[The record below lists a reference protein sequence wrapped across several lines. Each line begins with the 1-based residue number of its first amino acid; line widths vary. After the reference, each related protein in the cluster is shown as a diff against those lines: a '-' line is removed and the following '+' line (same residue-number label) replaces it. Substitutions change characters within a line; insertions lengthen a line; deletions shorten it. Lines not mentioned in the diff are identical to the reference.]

1 VSFGEG
7 AISVRT
13 GDGAVDDGAVEQ
25 DIAGG
30 RFRARLI
37 GARAVVFTLAQP
49 GSLIKTSVW
58 PQRASKRPIR
68 QPLSTSR
75 QIPSAPHDADGAA

>member
-1 VSFGEG
+1 MRGQSRSALV
-7 AISVRT
+7 AARWNRT
-13 GDGAVDDGAVEQ
+13 SR
-25 DIAGG
+25 AGKL
-30 RFRARLI
+30 RARLI
-37 GARAVVFTLAQP
+37 GARAVVFTRAQP

>member
-1 VSFGEG
+1 MRGQSQSALVTARWMTARWNKTSRAEG
-7 AISVRT
+7 S
-13 GDGAVDDGAVEQ
+13 
-25 DIAGG
+25 
-30 RFRARLI
+30 ARLI